1 MSTCAAALAARR
13 LHVAMVESELVGGEC
28 SYRACF
34 PSKSMLRPGEAVH
47 AAREAAATAEVDVEA
62 ALA

>member
-1 MSTCAAALAARR
+1 
-13 LHVAMVESELVGGEC
+13 MVESELVGGEC